1 MTELG
6 KWRLVLSP
14 VAVKLWRFLDEQQH
28 QSPTL
33 RIADLTGDLHAS
45 KTAVRRALGELE
57 EHGFIAV
64 LWGSEHDQL

>member
-1 MTELG
+1 MSELG

-33 RIADLTGDLHAS
+33 SMADLTRDLRAS
-45 KTAVRRALGELE
+45 KTAVRRAMSELA

-64 LWGSEHDQL
+64 LIDSECDLL